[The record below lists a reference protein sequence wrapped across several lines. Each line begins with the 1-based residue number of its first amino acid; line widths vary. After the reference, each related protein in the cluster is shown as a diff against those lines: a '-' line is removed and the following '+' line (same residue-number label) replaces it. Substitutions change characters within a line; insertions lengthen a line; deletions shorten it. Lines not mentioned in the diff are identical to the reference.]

1 MILIIIIM
9 VFAAAFFMMWTNS
22 IRHGKF
28 YLNHRTCIAAGYLFY
43 VLLPLFLLESS
54 IQFQDSVYQK
64 LKDYYMCIPVENKLY
79 YIVVSFLWLAAFF
92 MGCRCKKIRFVQK
105 MRLIDAK
112 RADRSYR
119 YLQKGIFLAV
129 LLFEL
134 LLLYRGRSQLFAG
147 YSSDMTVSL
156 RGTLYAGLIMLFSL
170 VLLNYFSGNTRGM
183 KALLINKWGIFYIIL
198 ALLILTTGGRLYV
211 VSNLVALMIAVTYLD
226 GKGIP
231 LQKLAGFFAAVLL
244 AVGFIGS
251 WRLSGVFGTEGV
263 AGISFENIFY
273 NILQEPLYTNFS
285 IITYLG
291 GSNVV
296 RLFSFPKVFF
306 SSWIN
311 MLPSIVMPDKANYIL
326 TIADREASVSAPL
339 GALHYFTT
347 FNIDFG
353 FLFAVLF
360 FFALGYWLS
369 RLEKKCGENAA
380 LYCTVYVL
388 ASSNLM
394 FTLYRDPVS
403 VSVIKNIFEFS
414 IMVPAIVSWSCA
426 AVVKKKGI

>member
-1 MILIIIIM
+1 MILIIIT

-22 IRHGKF
+22 IRHGRF
-28 YLNHRTCIAAGYLFY
+28 YLNHRTCITAGYLFY
-43 VLLPLFLLESS
+43 VLLPLFLLESGV
-54 IQFQDSVYQK
+54 QFQDSVYQR
-64 LKDYYMCIPVENKLY
+64 LRDHYMCIPVKNKLY
-79 YIVVSFLWLAAFF
+79 YIFVSFVWLAAFF
-92 MGCRCKKIRFVQK
+92 MGCRCKKIRIVSS
-105 MRLIDAK
+105 RYLLDAE
-112 RADRSYR
+112 RASRSYR

-134 LLLYRGRSQLFAG
+134 LLLYRGRSQLFTGYAG
-147 YSSDMTVSL
+147 DITVSL
-156 RGTLYAGLIMLFSL
+156 RGTLYAGLIILFSL
-170 VLLNYFSGNTRGM
+170 LLLNYFARNERGI
-183 KALLINKWGIFYIIL
+183 KAVLKNKWGIFYIIL
-198 ALLILTTGGRLYV
+198 ALLVLTTGGRLYV

-231 LQKLAGFFAAVLL
+231 LQKLAGFFAAALL

-263 AGISFENIFY
+263 ADISFESIFY

-285 IITYLG
+285 IITYLA
-291 GSNVV
+291 GSNVL

-311 MLPSIVMPDKANYIL
+311 MVPSIVMPDKANYIL
-326 TIADREASVSAPL
+326 TIADREASVSTPL

-353 FLFAVLF
+353 FLFAALF

-369 RLEKKCGENAA
+369 RLERKCGENAA

-414 IMVPAIVSWSCA
+414 IMVPAIVSWACA
-426 AVVKKKGI
+426 AAVKKKGI